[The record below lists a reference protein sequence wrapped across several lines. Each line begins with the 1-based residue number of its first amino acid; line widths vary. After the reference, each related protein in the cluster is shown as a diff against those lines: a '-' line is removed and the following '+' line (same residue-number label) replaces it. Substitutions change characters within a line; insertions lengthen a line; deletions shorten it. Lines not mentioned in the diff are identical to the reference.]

1 MLIPPLLQVRGK
13 TPRLA
18 RLISAVGAIFDCR
31 SISDLANSR
40 PGEPK
45 RLCLQAA
52 SHCRDALCVW
62 RELASTPALAEHR
75 PQSDESA
82 AAEAQE
88 CRLRMSETLV
98 LLGRSLCNYGLDG
111 DGEDM
116 SAVAA
121 FEEAEAALREAFELR
136 SALAAPFAAVPGDG
150 SVLAG
155 DQRAALC
162 NTLLA
167 EAHMALGY
175 WFYCKAGALVNLFH
189 CRC

>member
-121 FEEAEAALREAFELR
+121 FEEAEVDPGQEVLNVVAMVVVVHFMAI
-136 SALAAPFAAVPGDG
+136 AVHRN
-150 SVLAG
+150 VL
-155 DQRAALC
+155 
-162 NTLLA
+162 NVT
-167 EAHMALGY
+167 
-175 WFYCKAGALVNLFH
+175 NL
-189 CRC
+189 